1 MSTPSR
7 SASAPKA
14 KTWSPEQVAGWVR
27 GQPLL
32 PTHVGR
38 FDPGKDASS
47 HQRLCQIFLRLRP
60 DPTPLPLSPR
70 EVPLLP

>member
-1 MSTPSR
+1 M
-7 SASAPKA
+7 
-14 KTWSPEQVAGWVR
+14 R

-32 PTHVGR
+32 PTHVDR

-47 HQRLCQIFLRLRP
+47 HQRLCQIFLRLRH
-60 DPTPLPLSPR
+60 DPTPLPLAPR